1 MTNLCAKTRENIEWR
16 LTLSVLLGDLDE
28 SVTEVWLQAIR
39 SLDDQD
45 LAALIRQAA
54 VLPERH
60 ACALTLRFLMERH
73 FPFREMIMYQTD
85 ETFKRRMGLADRFD

>member
-1 MTNLCAKTRENIEWR
+1 MTNLCEKTRESIEWR

-28 SVTEVWLQAIR
+28 AVTEVWLQAIR

-45 LAALIRQAA
+45 LAVLIRQAA
-54 VLPERH
+54 VLPERR
-60 ACALTLRFLMERH
+60 ASALTLRFLMERH